1 MDVFANIVN
10 WVGDKLNWVLNLI
23 AVVLPDSPF
32 NLLDMTPISQYLP
45 AINYF
50 VPISYMLS
58 LLSAWTSA
66 ILIYYG
72 YQCIMRWAKA
82 VE

>member
-1 MDVFANIVN
+1 MDVFGSIID
-10 WVGDKLNWVLNLI
+10 WIGDKLNWVLNFI

-32 NLLDMTPISQYLP
+32 NLLDMTPISGYLTS
-45 AINYF
+45 INYF
-50 VPISYMLS
+50 VPVSYMLS
-58 LLSAWTSA
+58 LLSAWTAA
-66 ILIYYG
+66 ILTYYG